1 MNTDLKNKLIT
12 LPTRPGVYQF
22 KNDKDKVIYVGK
34 ARNLRSRV
42 RSYFHGSAT
51 NAKTI
56 ALVKK
61 IKDVE
66 LVVTDSEIEAL
77 VLENNLIK

>member
-1 MNTDLKNKLIT
+1 MFSNLENKLKA

-34 ARNLRSRV
+34 ARNLRIRV

-56 ALVKK
+56 ALV
-61 IKDVE
+61 
-66 LVVTDSEIEAL
+66 
-77 VLENNLIK
+77 NLWQ